1 MASRLVEERRETPI
15 LLGERERF
23 GEPHFVPDERE
34 LGEYDEPRSLAGS
47 EPTETNVL
55 RYVCFDIAGDRTCLS
70 DRDHRARGY
79 FTVAASDPRAASER
93 ARRAGRLE
101 PSLLWPYR
109 RGAMETIR
117 LETNGVVAW
126 IRLNR
131 PKAMN
136 ALSPELVDELDRA
149 LAMIERDDGVRVA
162 VVIGTGRAFSA
173 GADLAFASESISRGD
188 PAPMTAFV
196 ERIGAVFGRLS
207 RFAKPVIAAVNGL
220 ALAGGL
226 ELLLCCDLVVAAES
240 AKIGDAH
247 ANYGLLPGAGN
258 AARLPKRIGSQ
269 RAKQLLFTGEFVAA
283 ADLVAAGLVNRVVPD
298 AHLERE
304 VQALAE
310 TIAAKSPL
318 GLRRMKQVADASLAL
333 SDEAAL
339 RLERRTLAE
348 HFESEDVREGLAA
361 FRDKRKP
368 EFRGR

>member
-1 MASRLVEERRETPI
+1 
-15 LLGERERF
+15 
-23 GEPHFVPDERE
+23 
-34 LGEYDEPRSLAGS
+34 
-47 EPTETNVL
+47 
-55 RYVCFDIAGDRTCLS
+55 
-70 DRDHRARGY
+70 
-79 FTVAASDPRAASER
+79 
-93 ARRAGRLE
+93 
-101 PSLLWPYR
+101 
-109 RGAMETIR
+109 METIR
-117 LETNGVVAW
+117 LETNGAVAW
-126 IRLNR
+126 MRLNR

-136 ALSPELVDELDRA
+136 ALSPLLVEELDRA
-149 LAMIERDDGVRVA
+149 LAAIERDDTVRV
-162 VVIGTGRAFSA
+162 VVVTGTGRAFSA
-173 GADLAFASESISRGD
+173 GADLAFAFESISRGD
-188 PAPMTAFV
+188 AGPMTRFV
-196 ERIGAVFGRLS
+196 ERIGVVFERLS

-226 ELLLCCDLVVAAES
+226 ELVLCCDLVVAAES

-298 AHLERE
+298 GDLERA

-339 RLERRTLAE
+339 RLERRTLVE